1 MTNLYHHELLDRLY
15 LITDMY
21 NSYICEH
28 NSDDI
33 LPKEEKEKMLKLL
46 WEQYQYVGSKT
57 ITEGEKK
64 NEEV

>member
-15 LITDMY
+15 IIMDMY

-33 LPKEEKEKMLKLL
+33 LPKEEKEKVRSIL
-46 WEQYQYVGSKT
+46 WEQYQYVGSNIVK
-57 ITEGEKK
+57 EEENEK
-64 NEEV
+64 V